1 MKVISIALAAA
12 LTLISVTSANAD
24 GTPRKWRGP
33 SYVAA
38 GLSYNQITPY
48 YIGYY
53 PTHYSHFRPD
63 PIPRGYT
70 YQPRLYRDGCWLAYD
85 GVIWWG
91 C

>member
-1 MKVISIALAAA
+1 MKMIPIALAAA
-12 LTLISVTSANAD
+12 ITLIAVTSATAD

-33 SYVAA
+33 AYARA
-38 GLSYNQITPY
+38 GISYNLITPY
-48 YIGYY
+48 YVGYY
-53 PTHYSHFRPD
+53 PTHYSHYRPD
-63 PIPRGYT
+63 PMPSGYT